1 MEPRLVPRPRPRP
14 RAAYAIAAAGTA
26 TIATGLAAHYLF
38 DRELGSPSPPFFLF
52 WNPLAS
58 PAWVL
63 LALGAFAVALL
74 AARPLLHPTALS
86 PAAFALDALA
96 LTLGLRL
103 ALAAARSGPAA
114 WDAVYANTLEG
125 QNEYLPALP
134 VFAHGVRAFLD
145 RFAEV
150 APSLPTHPSA
160 HPPGLLLT
168 MHALG
173 IHTAAA
179 LATLTI
185 GVGALAT
192 PLLYT
197 LARSLLDEREARL
210 AALLFAFSPSS
221 LLYGATSTDALY
233 VTLGLAAAAT
243 LLAHRRLAR
252 AAGPPLLALASF
264 FSYPLLALGAW
275 SVLVAWRRD
284 GLAAGVRLAA
294 ACALTVIA
302 AYTLLFALTGY
313 DPLGSLRAAN
323 EVYRLGVYYT
333 RPYAYWL
340 FGSPAAWLAAMGLPL
355 AWYALRALST
365 REITALA
372 LAAIVAAS
380 ALLGYSKAETERIW
394 LFLVP
399 LACVAAARVMPGRR
413 TNAVLALLSIQALAV
428 ELLFDSV
435 W

>member
-1 MEPRLVPRPRPRP
+1 VETPRPARPW
-14 RAAYAIAAAGTA
+14 AAYAIAAGAGA
-26 TIATGLAAHYLF
+26 TIAVGLAVFYLF
-38 DRELGSPSPPFFLF
+38 GGELGTPDPPFFLF
-52 WNPLAS
+52 WRPLAS
-58 PAWVL
+58 GWVL
-63 LALGAFAVALL
+63 LALGAFVLALL
-74 AARPLLHPTALS
+74 AAARELRTPALS
-86 PAAFALDALA
+86 PAAFALAALL

-103 ALAAARSGPAA
+103 ALATARSGPAA
-114 WDAVYANTLEG
+114 WDAVYTTTSSEG

-134 VFAHGVRAFLD
+134 VFRYGTRAFLD

-160 HPPGLLLT
+160 HPPGLLLS

-173 IHTAAA
+173 IHTAAG
-179 LATLTI
+179 LAALTI
-185 GVGALAT
+185 GAGALAT
-192 PLLYT
+192 PLLYV
-197 LARSLLDEREARL
+197 LARSLLDERPARA

-233 VTLGLAAAAT
+233 VTVGLAAAAA
-243 LLAHRRLAR
+243 LLGRRRVAR
-252 AAGPPLLALASF
+252 AAGPPLLVLASF

-275 SVLVAWRRD
+275 AALVAWRRD
-284 GLAAGVRLAA
+284 GLGAAIRLAA
-294 ACALTVIA
+294 ACAIGLLA
-302 AYTLLFALTGY
+302 AYGLLFALTGY

-323 EVYRLGVYYT
+323 EVYHVGIYYS

-355 AWYALRALST
+355 AWYALRALSA
-365 REITALA
+365 RELTALA
-372 LAAIVAAS
+372 LAAIIAVS

-399 LACVAAARVMPGRR
+399 LACLAAVRAMPAHRVPL
-413 TNAVLALLSIQALAV
+413 VLILLSAQALAV
-428 ELLFDSV
+428 EVLFDSI

>member
-1 MEPRLVPRPRPRP
+1 VERSRLARPWG
-14 RAAYAIAAAGTA
+14 AYAIAAAVA
-26 TIATGLAAHYLF
+26 APIATGLAAHYLF
-38 DRELGSPSPPFFLF
+38 DGELGAPSPPFFLF

-58 PAWVL
+58 AWLL
-63 LALGAFAVALL
+63 LALGAFALALL
-74 AARPLLHPTALS
+74 AAGRLLRAKPSLP
-86 PAAFALDALA
+86 PAAFALSALI
-96 LTLGLRL
+96 LTLVLRL

-114 WDAVYANTLEG
+114 WDAVYANTPEG

-168 MHALG
+168 VHVLG
-173 IHTAAA
+173 IHTAAG

-185 GVGALAT
+185 GAGALAA
-192 PLLYT
+192 PLLYA
-197 LARSLLDEREARL
+197 LARSLLDEPAARL

-221 LLYGATSTDALY
+221 LIYGATSTDALY
-233 VTLGLAAAAT
+233 VTLGLASAAA
-243 LLAHRRLAR
+243 LLARGRVAR
-252 AAGPPLLALASF
+252 AAGPFLLALASF

-284 GLAAGVRLAA
+284 GLGAAARLAT

-302 AYTLLFALTGY
+302 AYALIFAFTGY

-323 EVYRLGVYYT
+323 EVYRLGIYYA

-340 FGSPAAWLAAMGLPL
+340 FGSPAAWLAALGLPL
-355 AWYALRALST
+355 AWYALRALCA
-365 REITALA
+365 REATALA

-399 LACVAAARVMPGRR
+399 LACVAAARVMPARR
-413 TNAVLALLSIQALAV
+413 AAVVLTLLSIQALAV
-428 ELLFDSV
+428 ELLFDSI

>member
-1 MEPRLVPRPRPRP
+1 METSRPARPW
-14 RAAYAIAAAGTA
+14 AAYAIAAGAGA
-26 TIATGLAAHYLF
+26 TIAVGLAVFYF
-38 DRELGSPSPPFFLF
+38 FGGELGTPDPPFFLF
-52 WNPLAS
+52 WRPLAS
-58 PAWVL
+58 GWVL
-63 LALGAFAVALL
+63 LALGAFVLALL
-74 AARPLLHPTALS
+74 AAARELRTPRLS
-86 PAAFALDALA
+86 PAAFALAALL

-103 ALAAARSGPAA
+103 ALATARSGPAA
-114 WDAVYANTLEG
+114 WDAVYTTTSSEG

-134 VFAHGVRAFLD
+134 VFRYGTRAFLD

-160 HPPGLLLT
+160 HPPGLLLS

-173 IHTAAA
+173 IHTAAG
-179 LATLTI
+179 LAALTI
-185 GVGALAT
+185 GAGALAT
-192 PLLYT
+192 PLLYV
-197 LARSLLDEREARL
+197 LARSLLEERRARA

-243 LLAHRRLAR
+243 LLARRRVAR
-252 AAGPPLLALASF
+252 AAGPLLLVLASF

-275 SVLVAWRRD
+275 AALVAWRRD
-284 GLAAGVRLAA
+284 GLGAAVRLAA
-294 ACALTVIA
+294 ACAATLLA
-302 AYTLLFALTGY
+302 AYALLFALTGY

-323 EVYRLGVYYT
+323 EVYHVGVYYS

-355 AWYALRALST
+355 AWYALRALSA
-365 REITALA
+365 RELTALA
-372 LAAIVAAS
+372 LAAIIAVS

-399 LACVAAARVMPGRR
+399 LACLAAVRAMPARRVPL
-413 TNAVLALLSIQALAV
+413 VLIFLSAQALAV
-428 ELLFDSV
+428 EVLFDSI